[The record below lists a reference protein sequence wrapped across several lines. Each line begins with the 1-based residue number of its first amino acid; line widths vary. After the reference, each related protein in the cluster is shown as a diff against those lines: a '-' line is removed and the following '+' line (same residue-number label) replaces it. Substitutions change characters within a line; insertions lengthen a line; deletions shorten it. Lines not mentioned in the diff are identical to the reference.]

1 MNIFHNKYNHLTM
14 DYKDEIKELF
24 EDSSENN
31 SEHHSDQANEKD
43 SLLINEQEKI
53 YEKQD
58 SYEDKESSPDKDSSQ
73 DKDSS
78 PDKDLNK
85 KYSSKHE
92 YKNHHHYLY
101 PDDHHVKRN
110 RLYIIQNFNPSIYFL
125 NEHVNYAKSKNQKLL
140 ITNIGKYSI
149 TKPIQGKWMKSIMID
164 FFKQKK
170 LNTKFSTIIDAFAG
184 IGGDSIF
191 FSKYFQHVH
200 AIEKNKTHFEVLKN
214 NIEVL
219 DLSNVHLYMGNF
231 MHIIQQAKLID
242 TKYILYMDPPWGGPE
257 YKKQEMIDLEIE
269 LDVPNEKK
277 LHEVMNSL
285 YAYYQIVFL
294 KAPINIQIEKDKFL
308 YKNMMFK
315 TDPENKILII
325 IFSKI

>member
-1 MNIFHNKYNHLTM
+1 MNIFNNKYSHLNM
-14 DYKDEIKELF
+14 DYKDNIKELF
-24 EDSSENN
+24 EDSSENSSDHS
-31 SEHHSDQANEKD
+31 SEKANEK
-43 SLLINEQEKI
+43 EKI
-53 YEKQD
+53 
-58 SYEDKESSPDKDSSQ
+58 
-73 DKDSS
+73 
-78 PDKDLNK
+78 
-85 KYSSKHE
+85 SKNINQNQEYLSKNE
-92 YKNHHHYLY
+92 YKKSHHHMYH
-101 PDDHHVKRN
+101 DDHHGRRN

-125 NEHVNYAKSKNQKLL
+125 NEHVHYAKNKNQKLL

-149 TKPIQGKWMKSIMID
+149 TKPLQGKWMKSIMID

-170 LNTKFSTIIDAFAG
+170 LNTKYCTIIDAFAG

-219 DLSNVHLYMGNF
+219 DLNNVHLYMGNF
-231 MHIIQQAKLID
+231 MHVIQQAKLID

-257 YKKQEMIDLEIE
+257 YKKQEIIDLEIE

-277 LHEVMNSL
+277 LYEVMNSL

-315 TDPENKILII
+315 TDPEKKILII

>member
-1 MNIFHNKYNHLTM
+1 MNIFHNKYSHLNM

-24 EDSSENN
+24 EDSSENSSDHS
-31 SEHHSDQANEKD
+31 SEKANEK
-43 SLLINEQEKI
+43 EKI
-53 YEKQD
+53 SEKISENINQNINQNQE
-58 SYEDKESSPDKDSSQ
+58 Y
-73 DKDSS
+73 
-78 PDKDLNK
+78 L
-85 KYSSKHE
+85 SKNE
-92 YKNHHHYLY
+92 YKKSHHYMY
-101 PDDHHVKRN
+101 PDDHHGKRN

-125 NEHVNYAKSKNQKLL
+125 NEHVHYAKNKNQKLL

-149 TKPIQGKWMKSIMID
+149 TKPLQGKWMKSIMID

-170 LNTKFSTIIDAFAG
+170 LNTKYCTIIDAFAG

-219 DLSNVHLYMGNF
+219 DLNNVHLYMGNF
-231 MHIIQQAKLID
+231 MHVIQQAKLID

-277 LHEVMNSL
+277 LYEVMNSL
-285 YAYYQIVFL
+285 YNYYHIVFL

-315 TDPENKILII
+315 TDPEKKILII